1 MTIRFRLDPGRS
13 RFTVQGFAGGLLSVF
28 AHSPTF
34 AVRDFAGEVRFDH
47 GPLEGGTLRLTV
59 RADSLDLV
67 DQVRPEDRRDI
78 EGRMR
83 QEVLQTAGYPEIRF
97 EADVGSVRQ
106 VGQGQ
111 YQLRISGRLSLRG
124 VTRPH
129 ELAAQMLVYDDG
141 IRLAG
146 ECPLSLPEYRI
157 EPVTALGGAI
167 KLKDQ
172 LRVAFDL
179 LGLKEAP

>member
-1 MTIRFRLDPGRS
+1 MTTRFRLDPGRS
-13 RFTVQGFAGGLLSVF
+13 RFTVQGFAAGLLSVF

-47 GPLEGGTLRLTV
+47 GPLEGGALRLTV

-67 DQVRPEDRRDI
+67 DQVSPADRRDI

-83 QEVLQTAGYPEIRF
+83 QEVLQTAAYPEIRY
-97 EADVGSVRQ
+97 EADVGSVSQ
-106 VGQGQ
+106 VGRGQ
-111 YQLRISGRLSLRG
+111 YQLRIRGRLSLHG
-124 VTRPH
+124 VTCPH
-129 ELAAQMLVYDDG
+129 EVAAQMLVYEDG

-146 ECPLSLPEYRI
+146 ECPLALPDYRI
-157 EPVTALGGAI
+157 GPVTALGGAI
-167 KLKDQ
+167 KMKDH